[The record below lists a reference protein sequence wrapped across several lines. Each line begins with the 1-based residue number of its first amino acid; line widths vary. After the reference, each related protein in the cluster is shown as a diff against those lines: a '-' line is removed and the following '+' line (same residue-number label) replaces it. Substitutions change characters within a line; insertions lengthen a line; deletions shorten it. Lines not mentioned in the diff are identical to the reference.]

1 MIHTEVNVKYALRA
15 GEKKETKMQ
24 NRTISIVSA
33 FLMALVVVG
42 CAIAVNAGA
51 LDSTVSSAV
60 IYVPDDYATIQGA
73 VDNATEGDTI
83 IVRDGTYLENVK
95 VNKRLTIRSENGP
108 VNTIVVSPEGVN
120 DHVLTVTADNVHING
135 LTVKNATGKNET
147 GRYIYAGLY
156 ISAHHCDI
164 TDNTAMSN
172 AYGFFLSESSKN
184 TLENNVASDQ
194 IGDDIYLYYS
204 DSNTIS
210 NNTVLKSNYRSGIRL
225 WGSHNNT
232 VCNNNVSNNIYGIR
246 LWGSH
251 NNTIEKNNVQSSTY
265 DGFYLF
271 YSNDN
276 SFVDNTA
283 NRNNQDGFF
292 INASYNN
299 TLINNVAN
307 ANKGDGFGLE
317 LVNNHTLINNRVN
330 SNNKSGISLTSS
342 NRNLLEGNVASLNTE
357 MGFYLV
363 SSTSNSLADNK
374 ASANKKVGIHLENSG
389 NCTLTNNMME
399 GNYYNFGVT
408 GDSLPHFYHDIGG
421 SNRVDGKPIYYW
433 IGQQEREIPKDA
445 GFVGIIDCINITARD
460 LTLTKNSVGLLL
472 AYSVGS
478 WIDNVTVSN
487 TDDGVSLLASSYSI
501 IANST
506 ISDNDWG
513 INMALSNTN
522 YLIQNTNTNNSI
534 GIIMSLSNDN
544 KFAENSI
551 SNNRHGISLGASNT
565 NTFVMNNISNNWQG
579 LALVDSQGNLF
590 FTNNFINSS
599 AHSMSSNTTWNSLLE
614 LTYIYNGETYTNF
627 MGNYW
632 TRYLFSDFF
641 GTRGGMEQDTDG
653 NGIGDVPPYYTL
665 PTGLG
670 TDKDYYPLMQ
680 PYENYIYVPADE

>member
-1 MIHTEVNVKYALRA
+1 MR
-15 GEKKETKMQ
+15 
-24 NRTISIVSA
+24 NRTICIVSA
-33 FLMALVVVG
+33 FLMALVAVG
-42 CAIAVNAGA
+42 CGIAVNAGA
-51 LDSTVSSAV
+51 SDSTVSSAT
-60 IYVPDDYATIQGA
+60 IYVPDNYATIQGA
-73 VDNATEGDTI
+73 VNNAAAGDTI

-108 VNTIVVSPEGVN
+108 ASTIVESPEGVN
-120 DHVLTVTADNVHING
+120 DHVVAVTADHVHING
-135 LTVKNATGKNET
+135 LTVKNATGKNEA
-147 GRYIYAGLY
+147 GQYNYAGLY
-156 ISAHHCDI
+156 ISAHHCNI
-164 TDNTAMSN
+164 RDNLAMNN

-184 TLENNVASDQ
+184 TLINNAASGK
-194 IGDDIYLYYS
+194 IGDGIYVTNSNY
-204 DSNTIS
+204 NTIS
-210 NNTVLKSNYRSGIRL
+210 NNTVKLNHRYGIRL
-225 WGSHNNT
+225 YSSHNNT
-232 VCNNNVSNNIYGIR
+232 VRNNNVSNNGYGIR
-246 LWGSH
+246 LGGSH
-251 NNTIEKNNVQSSTY
+251 NNTIEKNNVQSNTY

-283 NRNNQDGFF
+283 NQNNYDGFF

-307 ANKGDGFGLE
+307 ANIYDGFGLE

-357 MGFYLV
+357 MGFYLL
-363 SSTSNSLADNK
+363 SSASNTLADNK
-374 ASANKKVGIHLENSG
+374 ARANNEVGIHLEKSG
-389 NCTLTNNMME
+389 NCSLTNNMME

-408 GDSLPHFYHDIGG
+408 GDSLHHFYHDIDA

-433 IGQQEREIPKDA
+433 IDQQEREIPKDA
-445 GFVGIIDCINITARD
+445 GFVGIINSINITARD

-472 AYSVGS
+472 AYSVGT

-487 TDDGVSLLASSYSI
+487 TDDGISLFASSYSL
-501 IANST
+501 IANNT
-506 ISDNDWG
+506 ISNNNWG

-522 YLIQNTNTNNSI
+522 YLLQNTNTNNSI

-544 KFAENSI
+544 KLAENSI
-551 SNNRHGISLGASNT
+551 SNNRHGISLGTSNI

-599 AHSMSSNTTWNSLLE
+599 AHSMFSNTTWNSLLE
-614 LTYIYNGETYTNF
+614 LTYIYNGETYTNY

-632 TRYLFSDFF
+632 SKYFKDIY
-641 GTRGGMEQDTDG
+641 GTMGIELDTDG
-653 NGIGDVPPYYTL
+653 DGIGDVLTPYTL

-670 TDKDYYPLMQ
+670 TDKDNYPLMQ
-680 PYENYIYVPADE
+680 PYENYIYVSADE